1 MKHNTARTITDIL
14 MFFLICFLV
23 STGLLI
29 HYRLLPGYR
38 GGHGL
43 SLLGLTR
50 HEWGAYHLWAA
61 YAFVPLLILHCVLN
75 FAFIKNIIAAKKTWI
90 LLAFGAS
97 GLAIILF
104 FLLMPIQRNSSDEGH
119 HGKGRHAQHSEQ
131 ELDEDLLELGY

>member
-1 MKHNTARTITDIL
+1 MKNNTTRTITDIL
-14 MFFLICFLV
+14 MFFLICFLM

-61 YAFVPLLILHCVLN
+61 YTFVPLLILHCILN
-75 FAFIKNIIAAKKTWI
+75 FTFIKNIIAAKKAWI
-90 LLAFGAS
+90 MIALGAI

-104 FLLMPIQRNSSDEGH
+104 FLLMPIQRSSDSSEG
-119 HGKGRHAQHSEQ
+119 HGKGQQGQHSEQ
-131 ELDEDLLELGY
+131 DLNADLLELGY